1 MCFDRFKLLLLNQSK
16 TLTVKKNSLKHQF
29 ISSEINSEYLLVS
42 YNLLVPDF
50 FTKLQINHRINID
63 KKF

>member
-50 FTKLQINHRINID
+50 FTKLQINHRININ

>member
-16 TLTVKKNSLKHQF
+16 ALTVKKNSLKHQF

-50 FTKLQINHRINID
+50 CYITENK
-63 KKF
+63 

>member
-1 MCFDRFKLLLLNQSK
+1 MCFDRFNLLLLNQSK
-16 TLTVKKNSLKHQF
+16 SLTVKKNSLKHQF
-29 ISSEINSEYLLVS
+29 ISCEINSEYLLVS

-50 FTKLQINHRINID
+50 FTKLQINHRININ

>member
-50 FTKLQINHRINID
+50 CYKTANKRSHQH
-63 KKF
+63 